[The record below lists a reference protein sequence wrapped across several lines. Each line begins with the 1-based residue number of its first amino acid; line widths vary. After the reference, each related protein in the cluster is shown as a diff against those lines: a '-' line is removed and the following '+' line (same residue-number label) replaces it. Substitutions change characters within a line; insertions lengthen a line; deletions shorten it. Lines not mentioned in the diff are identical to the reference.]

1 MTQQGDRKVA
11 SAAMLSRV
19 IFDVQRDLVQIL
31 HQRGGAALIKITSVL
46 WVDNTFAVSAVVV
59 DDRQKAVGCEK
70 THKSDI
76 TPFVLIFAVYQL
88 NDTPDILRVFR
99 FNAQNADRQMVCVGN
114 VRVFCF
120 CQIGDFSH
128 SAGSSLNTS

>member
-1 MTQQGDRKVA
+1 
-11 SAAMLSRV
+11 MLSRV

-88 NDTPDILRVFR
+88 NDTPDILRT
-99 FNAQNADRQMVCVGN
+99 
-114 VRVFCF
+114 
-120 CQIGDFSH
+120 QIGRWFVLEMCVSFVSVRLVILVIRQVHLLILRD
-128 SAGSSLNTS
+128 G

>member
-1 MTQQGDRKVA
+1 
-11 SAAMLSRV
+11 MLSRV

-88 NDTPDILRVFR
+88 NDTPDILIVFPRVQLISDLAER
-99 FNAQNADRQMVCVGN
+99 PILIGQ
-114 VRVFCF
+114 VRVCGLLVFL
-120 CQIGDFSH
+120 SK
-128 SAGSSLNTS
+128 

>member
-19 IFDVQRDLVQIL
+19 IFDVQRDLVQNL

-76 TPFVLIFAVYQL
+76 TPFVL
-88 NDTPDILRVFR
+88 
-99 FNAQNADRQMVCVGN
+99 GN

>member
-1 MTQQGDRKVA
+1 
-11 SAAMLSRV
+11 MLSRV
-19 IFDVQRDLVQIL
+19 IFDVQRDLVQNL

-76 TPFVLIFAVYQL
+76 TPFVLMEYFPNQFPFRIILSTCSKTGKIIVEDRACHSVNLKQQLKTIFW
-88 NDTPDILRVFR
+88 P
-99 FNAQNADRQMVCVGN
+99 
-114 VRVFCF
+114 
-120 CQIGDFSH
+120 
-128 SAGSSLNTS
+128 

>member
-1 MTQQGDRKVA
+1 
-11 SAAMLSRV
+11 MLSRV
-19 IFDVQRDLVQIL
+19 IFDVQRDLVQNL

-88 NDTPDILRVFR
+88 NDTPDILIPLISFGFSGSTRR
-99 FNAQNADRQMVCVGN
+99 T
-114 VRVFCF
+114 
-120 CQIGDFSH
+120 QIGRWFVLEMCVSFVSVRLVILVIRQVHLLILRD
-128 SAGSSLNTS
+128 G